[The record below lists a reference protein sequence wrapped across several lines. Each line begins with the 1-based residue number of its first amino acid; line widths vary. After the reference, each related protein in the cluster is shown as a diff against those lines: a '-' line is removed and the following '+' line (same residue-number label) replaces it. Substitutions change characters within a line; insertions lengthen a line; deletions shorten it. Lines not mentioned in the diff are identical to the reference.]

1 MQRVNGSMKRW
12 LLNLSLALFIVA
24 LALLV
29 KYQPGVRETQEGP
42 PLTNLAA
49 DRIERI
55 RIARVGQPEIIL
67 AKNAQDWR
75 LIAPLQARADRFRID
90 ALLHLAGA
98 RTEGSFPLPSGD
110 LAKYGLDKPTAKI
123 WLDNAEIAFGGAH
136 SFNDLQ
142 YVSYNGQ
149 IHLISNAS
157 LRSIPTELTGFFSS
171 RLLEEKYKL
180 VGLKLPKL
188 SLTLKDGNWKVEP
201 ENKALSSD
209 RINSFVDEWRYARA
223 LNVQQYRG
231 KPVISHMRISFLEEQ
246 PSATTTGQAPKNLD
260 VGILAYKPELV
271 LYRKDE
277 ALEYHFPQEAG
288 ERLLNLAPE

>member
-1 MQRVNGSMKRW
+1 MRRVNGSRKRW
-12 LLNLSLALFIVA
+12 LLNLSLALFIIA

-29 KYQPGVRETQEGP
+29 KYQPGVRGPQEGP

-49 DRIERI
+49 DQIERI
-55 RIARVGQPEIIL
+55 RIARLGQPEIIL

-75 LIAPLQARADRFRID
+75 LIAPLRARADRFRID
-90 ALLHLAGA
+90 GLLHLAGT
-98 RTEGSFPLPSGD
+98 RTEGGFPAQASD
-110 LAKYGLDKPTAKI
+110 LAKYGLDKPAAKI
-123 WLDNAEIAFGGAH
+123 WLDNAEIAFGGSH
-136 SFNDLQ
+136 SLNDLQ
-142 YVSYNGQ
+142 YVLYNGQ
-149 IHLISNAS
+149 IHLIPNAS
-157 LRSIPTELTGFFSS
+157 FRSIPAELTGFFSS

-188 SLTLKDGNWKVEP
+188 SLTLKDGSWKVEP
-201 ENKALSSD
+201 ENKTLSSD

-231 KPVISHMRISFLEEQ
+231 KPVLSHIRISFLEEQ
-246 PSATTTGQAPKNLD
+246 PATTTTAQAPKNLD
-260 VGILAYKPELV
+260 LGILAYKPELV

-277 ALEYHFPQEAG
+277 ALQYHFPQEAG